1 MNLHGVVVNVTDLKR
16 SIDFYSEVLGF
27 TLLTEAEELAAV
39 SFSGSDGDQV
49 IVLRAF
55 GHSPLEGG
63 RHIGLRAFVLEAE
76 SAEQLDQVENDLK
89 ARKLFDNRRNE
100 SDWTAVVG
108 RDPDGV
114 AVVVAW
120 HPDGGG
126 LAIRGGK
133 MPDAFLYAVGE

>member
-1 MNLHGVVVNVTDLKR
+1 MDLHGVVVNVTDLKR
-16 SIDFYSEVLGF
+16 STDFYCEVLGF
-27 TLLTEAEELAAV
+27 TILTQAEELVAV
-39 SFSGSDGDQV
+39 RSSGRDGEQV

-76 SAEQLDQVENDLK
+76 SGEQQEKIESDLK
-89 ARKLFDNRRNE
+89 ERKLFVNRRE
-100 SDWTAVVG
+100 QSDWTAVVG

-114 AVVVAW
+114 SVVVAW
-120 HPDGGG
+120 HPDLGKAPSRK
-126 LAIRGGK
+126 LA